1 MKLTAKEFSSHLHEK
16 FLIHPENSSAVD
28 AELIEVANLGDRFP
42 NNEVRTEESRAF
54 SLVFRV
60 PRQVALPQRI
70 YTVENHTMGS
80 MDIFL
85 VPIMP
90 DQEGGRM
97 EAVFNPG
104 PF

>member
-1 MKLTAKEFSSHLHEK
+1 MKLTAQEFSSHLHEK
-16 FLIHPENSSAVD
+16 FLIHPEGSSAVE
-28 AELIEVANLGDRFP
+28 AELIEVARLGDSFRD
-42 NNEVRTEESRAF
+42 NEDGPESRAF

-60 PRQVALPQRI
+60 PRHAVLPQRI
-70 YTVENHTMGS
+70 YTVENDRMGS

-97 EAVFNPG
+97 EAVFNPE

>member
-1 MKLTAKEFSSHLHEK
+1 MKLTAQEFSSHLHEK
-16 FLIHPENSSAVD
+16 FFICHEDSGAID
-28 AELIEVANLGDRFP
+28 AELIEVAKLGDHFRDK
-42 NNEVRTEESRAF
+42 EAQMASRAF

-60 PRQVALPQRI
+60 PRQAVLPQRI
-70 YTVENHTMGS
+70 YTVENDGMGS